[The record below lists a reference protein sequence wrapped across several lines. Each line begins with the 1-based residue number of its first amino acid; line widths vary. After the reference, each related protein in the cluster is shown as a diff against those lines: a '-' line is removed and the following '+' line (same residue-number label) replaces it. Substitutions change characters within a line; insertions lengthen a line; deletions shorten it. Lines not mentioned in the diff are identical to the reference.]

1 MTAMTDAP
9 SQSRQSA
16 SSKNTAPDT
25 DSTLDNPLSPSFRR
39 GKNILAVASGKGG
52 VGKTFFSISLTQ
64 ALANM
69 GKKVL
74 LFDGDLGLANVDVQL
89 GLMPKRDLN
98 DVIRGRLSLD
108 KVIQHYEGGNF
119 DIIAGRSGQASL
131 SALPSQRLMMLRDQL
146 LDVADQYDAVII
158 DLGAGVDRTVRMLS
172 SMATRTLLVSTDEPT
187 SLTDAYAF
195 IKLGAAAGLSKNV
208 SIVVNMAQS
217 ASEGEKTYKTLLK
230 ACENFLRLSPPLA
243 GMVRQDPRVKETI
256 RHQTPLLTRSP
267 NTEAASDVEKIAKN
281 AWREMQ
287 EEAREM
293 VKAAAKR

>member
-1 MTAMTDAP
+1 MTDHMTANDVAF
-9 SQSRQSA
+9 
-16 SSKNTAPDT
+16 
-25 DSTLDNPLSPSFRR
+25 DNPLNPGFRR

-64 ALANM
+64 ALAKS

-108 KVIQHYEGGNF
+108 KVVQNYNGEF

-146 LDVADQYDAVII
+146 LDLAEQYDAVVI
-158 DLGAGVDRTVRMLS
+158 DLGAGVDRTVRLFS
-172 SMATRTLLVSTDEPT
+172 ALATRTLLVTTDEPT

-195 IKLGAAAGLSKNV
+195 IKLGSAAGLSKNV
-208 SIVVNMAQS
+208 SIVVNQAQS
-217 ASEGEKTYKTLLK
+217 ALEGEKTYKTLLK
-230 ACENFLRLSPPLA
+230 ACENFLRLSPSLA
-243 GMVRQDPRVKETI
+243 GMVRLDPRVKETI

-267 NTEAASDVEKIAKN
+267 NTEAAADIDKIAK
-281 AWREMQ
+281 AVYREMQ
-287 EEAREM
+287 DEAKEM
-293 VKAAAKR
+293 AKAARR